1 MKREDY
7 MKRIT
12 PRRARTLAAAL
23 AGVSMLSVSAA
34 FAVDVTIW
42 CWDTNFNGAAMR
54 EAAARY
60 NAINPDVNIIIDD
73 SDTQDNI
80 RAKLQTQLLAG
91 TTEGLPD
98 IVLIQDDQAKK
109 YLLSFPG
116 AFEPIGDTIDM
127 SQFASYKVAAAT
139 VDDKSYSLPFDSG
152 VTGLF
157 YRSDYFAEAGFSH
170 DDLQNLTWDELIEI
184 GKTVKET
191 TGHELFGIDYNE
203 VGWIRMM
210 LNSAGQWYFN
220 PDGSLNLVGNPAFK
234 EALQV
239 YQSLWTNGLAKPVS
253 GWTDFTNSFT
263 SGDVAAVPIGVWIVG
278 TIKANAAADAGK
290 WAVAPVPR
298 LGGVP
303 DSINASNWGGSS
315 WYVLSSSPDE
325 EKAAAL
331 DFLKT
336 VWAGDVD
343 FYQEILVNQ
352 GAVGTWL
359 QAREGEAYQSSDE
372 FFGGQPVWQDF
383 STWLAEVPDVDYG
396 IFTSEVDAAISA
408 QLPTIAEGGDIDAA
422 IEAINAQAAQATQ

>member
-1 MKREDY
+1 M
-7 MKRIT
+7 RINFN
-12 PRRARTLAAAL
+12 RRHLLGAAL
-23 AGVSMLSVSAA
+23 AGVSMLATASAA
-34 FAVDVTIW
+34 YAVDITIW

-60 NAINPDVNIIIDD
+60 NALHPDVNIIIDD
-73 SDTQDNI
+73 ADTQDNI
-80 RAKLQTQLLAG
+80 RQKLQTQLLAG

-127 SQFASYKVAAAT
+127 AQFAPYKVAAAT
-139 VDDKSYSLPFDSG
+139 VDGKSYSLPFDAG
-152 VTGLF
+152 VVGLF
-157 YRSDYFAEAGFSH
+157 YRSDYIEAAGFTAA
-170 DDLQNLTWDELIEI
+170 DLEDITWDRLIEI
-184 GKTVKET
+184 GKVVKEK

-220 PDGSLNLVGNPAFK
+220 ADGTLNLVGNPTFK
-234 EALQV
+234 EALNI
-239 YQSLWTNGLAKPVS
+239 YQQLWSNGLAKPVS

-263 SGDVAAVPIGVWIVG
+263 SGDVAGAPIGVWIVG

-290 WAVAPVPR
+290 WAVAPAPR
-298 LGGVP
+298 LSTEG
-303 DSINASNWGGSS
+303 SANASNWGGSS
-315 WYVLSSSPDE
+315 WYVLASSPDD

-343 FYQEILVNQ
+343 FYQKILVGQ
-352 GAVGTWL
+352 GAVGTWMK
-359 QAREGEAYQSSDE
+359 AREGEAYQSSDD
-372 FFGGQPVWQDF
+372 FFGGQPVWQNF
-383 STWLAEVPDVDYG
+383 STWMAKVPDVDYG
-396 IFTSEVDAAISA
+396 IFTSEVDSAISA
-408 QLPTIAEGGDIDAA
+408 QLPTIAQGGDLDAA
-422 IEAINAQAAQATQ
+422 IEAINAQATQATQ

>member
-1 MKREDY
+1 MHINFSGYR
-7 MKRIT
+7 
-12 PRRARTLAAAL
+12 RTLGVAV
-23 AGVSMLSVSAA
+23 AGVSMLAVTSAY
-34 FAVDVTIW
+34 AVDVTIW

-60 NAINPDVNIIIDD
+60 NVDHPDVNIIIDD
-73 SDTQDNI
+73 ADTQDNI
-80 RAKLQTQLLAG
+80 RQKLQTQLLAG

-116 AFEPIGDTIDM
+116 SFEPLGDTIDM
-127 SQFASYKVAAAT
+127 SQFANYKVAAAT
-139 VDDKSYSLPFDSG
+139 VDGKSYSLPFDSG
-152 VTGLF
+152 VVGFF
-157 YRSDYFAEAGFSH
+157 YRSDYFEEAGFTN
-170 DDLQNLTWDELIEI
+170 DDLQNLTWDQLIEI
-184 GKTVKET
+184 GKTVKEK

-220 PDGSLNLVGNPAFK
+220 PDGTLNLVGNPTFK
-234 EALQV
+234 AALQV
-239 YQSLWTNGLAKPVS
+239 YQDIWSNGLAKPVS

-263 SGDVAAVPIGVWIVG
+263 GGDVAGVPIGVWIVG

-298 LGGVP
+298 LDVEG
-303 DSINASNWGGSS
+303 SINASNWGGSS
-315 WYVLSSSPDE
+315 WYVLASSPDD
-325 EKAAAL
+325 EKAAAI

-336 VWAGDVD
+336 IWAGDVD
-343 FYQEILVNQ
+343 FYQKILVDQ

-372 FFGGQPVWQDF
+372 FFGGQPVWQNF
-383 STWLAEVPDVDYG
+383 SNWLAQVPDVDYG
-396 IFTSEVDAAISA
+396 IFTSEVDSAISA

-422 IEAINAQAAQATQ
+422 IEAINAQATQATQ